1 MKYLSTSKKI
11 TSVELL
17 GNNLKAIREK
27 KNMSIR
33 DFAKY
38 IKYDR
43 NCLGYVENGLHD
55 IKLETVIGI
64 AEILNKDVAALFDRS
79 FKDDEELWKQ
89 GFKPDDYITIFSDNA
104 LRIFSR
110 QHKGKKNFDYAK
122 AGAERETMSRLING
136 RVKTANVKTLDAV
149 AHILEVPVSKLLT
162 KDYKEEQI

>member
-43 NCLGYVENGLHD
+43 NCLG
-55 IKLETVIGI
+55 
-64 AEILNKDVAALFDRS
+64 S
-79 FKDDEELWKQ
+79 
-89 GFKPDDYITIFSDNA
+89 
-104 LRIFSR
+104 
-110 QHKGKKNFDYAK
+110 GKKIQVEK
-122 AGAERETMSRLING
+122 
-136 RVKTANVKTLDAV
+136 
-149 AHILEVPVSKLLT
+149 VPVDFEKKPVPAFNEVDLRMMKNYGNKVLS
-162 KDYKEEQI
+162 QMII